1 MCVQVVVPE
10 RRAPLADWMSRKSM
24 RLAVLL
30 GALLTVSIAVNA
42 MIIFADGARP

>member
-1 MCVQVVVPE
+1 
-10 RRAPLADWMSRKSM
+10 M

-42 MIIFADGARP
+42 MIIFADGAKP